1 MNEIQVNTSKNQ
13 IVIQPIFEGGPNIE
27 NFKKAVHLLYHGQ
40 STEAK
45 KKADQYLCDF
55 ERTNEAWDIAIQI
68 LSTPNL
74 EEEAYYNASQIIKK
88 KIRFDFGNYT
98 ENKDIIQNLAKFLIE
113 KILEFKDHKLY
124 LLTNFCKCFALLT
137 VFAHHIIPDIIKIV
151 VEKLTTKEIKNLM
164 SLLLIFSYLAE
175 NINDNEIVIDQ
186 NYKTSYETFLQGI
199 SDDVIIFLDYLI
211 KTLADGKYKEDII
224 RSDPTMM
231 SFFRLMNKNVS
242 KEKKELININC
253 LFVDCGML

>member
-1 MNEIQVNTSKNQ
+1 MNENKINTNSSQNL
-13 IVIQPIFEGGPNIE
+13 VQPLFEGGPSID
-27 NFKKAVHLLYHGQ
+27 NFKKAVHILYHSQ
-40 STEAK
+40 LTDAK
-45 KKADQYLCDF
+45 KKADQFLCEF

-88 KIRFDFGNYT
+88 KIRYDFGNFA
-98 ENKDIIQNLAKFLIE
+98 ENKEVIQNLAKFLIE
-113 KILEFKDHKLY
+113 KILDFKDHKLY

-164 SLLLIFSYLAE
+164 SLLLVFSYLAE
-175 NINDNEIVIDQ
+175 NLNDSEIVIDQ
-186 NYKTSYETFLQGI
+186 NYKTSYESFLHGI
-199 SDDVIIFLDYLI
+199 SDDVILFLDYLI

-224 RSDPTMM
+224 RNDPTMM

-242 KEKKELININC
+242 KKIW
-253 LFVDCGML
+253 